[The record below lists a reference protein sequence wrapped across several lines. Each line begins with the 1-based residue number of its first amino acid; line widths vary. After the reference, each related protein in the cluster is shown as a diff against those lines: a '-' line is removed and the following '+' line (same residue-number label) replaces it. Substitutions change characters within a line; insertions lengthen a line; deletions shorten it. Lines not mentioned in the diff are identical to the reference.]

1 MPRTGVLGASEELR
15 ERARAILTRNA
26 SLTAKESLTVVT
38 DDATREVGELFYAAG
53 CELGATTALLVMP
66 EGRVA
71 GEEPPSA
78 VAAAMASAD
87 VALCAT
93 AKSLTHTRARINAA
107 AGGTRVVTMPGITL
121 AMLQAGACCAD
132 YERVEALTAA
142 MTARLDAART
152 ARIEKDGHTLA
163 LNLDGRPGMPSPGVF
178 RTPGASGNFPS
189 GEAYIAPV
197 EDAGSGTMVIDG
209 SMVGI
214 GRLSEAAPMIVHLEN
229 GRLVAIE
236 GGDET
241 GPYAERLAVL
251 FERPENGTIAEL
263 GIGTNECALLT
274 GNILEDEKIYGT
286 VHIAFGTN
294 ASFGGATTADCHLD
308 GIIVNPTLYLDDELV
323 IDRGTFVA

>member
-1 MPRTGVLGASEELR
+1 
-15 ERARAILTRNA
+15 
-26 SLTAKESLTVVT
+26 
-38 DDATREVGELFYAAG
+38 
-53 CELGATTALLVMP
+53 
-66 EGRVA
+66 
-71 GEEPPSA
+71 
-78 VAAAMASAD
+78 
-87 VALCAT
+87 
-93 AKSLTHTRARINAA
+93 
-107 AGGTRVVTMPGITL
+107 
-121 AMLQAGACCAD
+121 
-132 YERVEALTAA
+132 
-142 MTARLDAART
+142 
-152 ARIEKDGHTLA
+152 
-163 LNLDGRPGMPSPGVF
+163 
-178 RTPGASGNFPS
+178 
-189 GEAYIAPV
+189 
-197 EDAGSGTMVIDG
+197 MVIDG

-229 GRLVAIE
+229 GRLTAIE